1 MGGSPNG
8 CSDEDHRRLLLFSST
23 VGFWGQLL
31 GPATTYF
38 TVLLTAA
45 GITDTERQR
54 VLNFINSY
62 VVSLRGAM
70 RSRSLIPWLQS
81 VHHPIWDCRDTD
93 DGSGWSKACEW
104 LPHRRSR
111 NGELFL
117 SEQVTIFGT
126 ASAAVGMLIIGGLLS
141 RQHEKNYANAGVAFI
156 YLYGIFTQVAWVPVN
171 NLYPAEI
178 MTFDIRAK
186 ALAFQAVCT
195 QTAGLINTFGV
206 PPALVALNWK
216 LYFIFA
222 AWDVLGVAVQF
233 FFMVETKGIPLEQME
248 DIFTDHSPRHKAAA
262 IIRAKDEKLKAEKRA
277 RATAA

>member
-1 MGGSPNG
+1 
-8 CSDEDHRRLLLFSST
+8 
-23 VGFWGQLL
+23 
-31 GPATTYF
+31 
-38 TVLLTAA
+38 
-45 GITDTERQR
+45 
-54 VLNFINSY
+54 
-62 VVSLRGAM
+62 
-70 RSRSLIPWLQS
+70 
-81 VHHPIWDCRDTD
+81 
-93 DGSGWSKACEW
+93 
-104 LPHRRSR
+104 
-111 NGELFL
+111 
-117 SEQVTIFGT
+117 
-126 ASAAVGMLIIGGLLS
+126 MLIIGGLLS